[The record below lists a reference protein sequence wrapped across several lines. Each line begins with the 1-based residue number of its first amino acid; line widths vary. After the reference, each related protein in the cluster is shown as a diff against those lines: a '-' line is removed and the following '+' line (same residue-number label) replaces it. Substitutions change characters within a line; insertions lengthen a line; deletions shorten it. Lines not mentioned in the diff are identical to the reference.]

1 MNKFAITALTITAL
15 DAMGIGLIMPVLPA
29 LLREYVTLEN
39 LANHYGILLALYSI
53 MQVFFAPILG
63 RWSDK
68 FGRKPILLISL
79 AGAVLDYSLL
89 ALSSSLWMLYLG
101 RLISGITGATG
112 AVAASVIADNTAPQE
127 RTKWFGRLGAAF
139 GIGLIAGPAIGG
151 FAGQLSPHLPFV
163 IAAILNACSFVVIW
177 FIFKDQRKFA
187 EQDEQNGEL
196 PSPVPFMQVVKPVI
210 LLLFVFFIA
219 QLIGQIPATTWV
231 LFTEN
236 RFQWN
241 SMQVGLSLAGL
252 GVMHTLFQAFVAGAI
267 AKRFNEKVTIIV
279 GFVVDEAAFII
290 LSLLTEGW
298 MIYPTLVL
306 LAGGSIALPALQGL
320 MSAQV
325 NQANQGKLQGILVSL
340 TNATGVIGP
349 LLFSFIFGQTLA
361 TWDGWVWLI
370 GAMMYVLLIA
380 FILSF
385 HRSSSQIVKITKL
398 PES

>member
-139 GIGLIAGPAIGG
+139 GVGLIAGPAIGG
-151 FAGQLSPHLPFV
+151 FAGQFSPHLPFV

-177 FIFKDQRKFA
+177 LIFKNKNAIQNDQN
-187 EQDEQNGEL
+187 ETVEL
-196 PSPVPFMQVVKPVI
+196 SVPFIQLIKPVI
-210 LLLFVFFIA
+210 LLLFVFFMA

-241 SMQVGLSLAGL
+241 SVQVGLSLAGL
-252 GVMHTLFQAFVAGAI
+252 GVMHALFQAFIAGAI
-267 AKRFNEKVTIIV
+267 AKKFNEKVTIIV
-279 GFVVDEAAFII
+279 GFVADGSAFII
-290 LSLLTEGW
+290 LPLLTEGW
-298 MIYPTLVL
+298 MIYPTLIL

-349 LLFSFIFGQTLA
+349 LVFSFIFGLTLA
-361 TWDGWVWLI
+361 NWDGWVWLI
-370 GAMMYVLLIA
+370 GAIMYIFLIV

-385 HRSSSQIVKITKL
+385 YRSSRQTVKIVTR
-398 PES
+398 PAS

>member
-1 MNKFAITALTITAL
+1 MNNFAITALTITAL
-15 DAMGIGLIMPVLPA
+15 DAMGIGMIMPVLPA
-29 LLREYVTLEN
+29 LLREYVTIEN
-39 LANHYGILLALYSI
+39 LANHYGILLALYAV

-63 RWSDK
+63 KWSDK
-68 FGRKPILLISL
+68 FGRRAILLLSL
-79 AGAVLDYSLL
+79 AGAALDYTLL
-89 ALSSSLWMLYLG
+89 ALSSSLWILYLG
-101 RLISGITGATG
+101 RLVSGITGATG
-112 AVAASVIADNTAPQE
+112 AVAASIIADNTAPKE

-139 GIGLIAGPAIGG
+139 GVGLIAGPAIGG
-151 FAGQLSPHLPFV
+151 FAGQFSPHLPFV
-163 IAAILNACSFVVIW
+163 IAAVLNACSFVVILL
-177 FIFKDQRKFA
+177 IFKDQNRRA
-187 EQDEQNGEL
+187 IQNDQNETVEQ
-196 PSPVPFMQVVKPVI
+196 PVSFIRLIKPVI
-210 LLLFVFFIA
+210 LLLFVFFMA

-236 RFQWN
+236 RFQWD

-252 GVMHTLFQAFVAGAI
+252 GVMHALFQAFIAGAI
-267 AKRFNEKVTIIV
+267 AKKFNEKVTIIV
-279 GFVVDEAAFII
+279 GFIADGTAFII

-298 MIYPTLVL
+298 MIFPTLIL

-385 HRSSSQIVKITKL
+385 HRSSSQIVETAKL
-398 PES
+398 PKS

>member
-39 LANHYGILLALYSI
+39 LANHYGILLALYAI

-139 GIGLIAGPAIGG
+139 GVGLIAGPAIGG
-151 FAGQLSPHLPFV
+151 FAGQFSPHLPFV

-177 FIFKDQRKFA
+177 LIFKNKNVIQNDQN
-187 EQDEQNGEL
+187 ETVEL
-196 PSPVPFMQVVKPVI
+196 SVPFIQLIKPII
-210 LLLFVFFIA
+210 LLLFVFFMA

-241 SMQVGLSLAGL
+241 SVQVGLSLGGL
-252 GVMHTLFQAFVAGAI
+252 GVMHALFQAFIAGAI
-267 AKRFNEKVTIIV
+267 AKKFNEKVTIIV
-279 GFVVDEAAFII
+279 GFVADGSAFII

-298 MIYPTLVL
+298 MIYPTLIL

-320 MSAQV
+320 MSAHV
-325 NQANQGKLQGILVSL
+325 NHANQGKLQGVLVSL

-349 LLFSFIFGQTLA
+349 LLFSVIFGQTLLI
-361 TWDGWVWLI
+361 WDGWVWMI
-370 GAMMYVLLIA
+370 GAMLYALLIVIYLLFCA
-380 FILSF
+380 KKALETKEIKLSAG
-385 HRSSSQIVKITKL
+385 
-398 PES
+398 